1 VALKALLLGLSSGI
15 FCLGTCYPILGP
27 LLLSRRDE
35 ATPRP
40 FAGAAA
46 SLALFLGGKLAA
58 YLLVGLLAGL
68 LGRSARR
75 VAAIQTAILPSLVI
89 LLGVLLALYGLGVH
103 LPRWG
108 FCRWSGRLLEDRR
121 FLFAAGFLAGVNI
134 CPPFLLA
141 ISYTVG
147 LGAVGPA
154 VLFFLVFYLATSVYV
169 LPFLLAPLITRFE
182 AVRKAA
188 RIAAVA
194 SGLWFIY
201 LGIKALVP

>member
-1 VALKALLLGLSSGI
+1 MALKALLLGLSSGI

-35 ATPRP
+35 AAPRP

-75 VAAIQTAILPSLVI
+75 VAAIQTVILPSLVI

-169 LPFLLAPLITRFE
+169 LPFLLAPLGTRFE
-182 AVRKAA
+182 AVWKAA